1 MCVSAKGKRYHF
13 NVHNA
18 EIVEIVAP
26 TPINRMSLQTNTNAH
41 IIKHSTALQ

>member
-1 MCVSAKGKRYHF
+1 MHTRYHT
-13 NVHNA
+13 NTPIIVHNA